1 MIHRGLAADAPEA
14 ASQAPPPPVAP
25 DIAAE
30 SETQARIA
38 RFNERSSGRQ
48 RTLWQTVRDSPLLL
62 RRLWS
67 DIRRGDTHVIG
78 EMIGRGVQLQV
89 LIVALYIVCPVRKKT
104 KTKNVFFVGFVK
116 NL

>member
-14 ASQAPPPPVAP
+14 ASQASPPVAA
-25 DIAAE
+25 DNAAE

-67 DIRRGDTHVIG
+67 DVRRGDTRVIG

-89 LIVALYIVCPVRKKT
+89 LIVALYIVCPVRKIRK
-104 KTKNVFFVGFVK
+104 
-116 NL
+116 